1 MPKISALPGA
11 PTPVLTDIFPEV
23 HPASG
28 GTTYQATFQQLMVL
42 YQQNIVTPANGGIV
56 YTNAT
61 QLELLAPTA
70 TANQVLMSG
79 SNTAPLWSTAVY
91 PVSTTINQ
99 LLYSSSANVVA
110 GLTTAN
116 NGVLVTSNTG
126 VPSLLANSS
135 TPGYVLTAN
144 SGAPPSWQAT
154 AASSIQITGNT
165 GGPQT
170 GNVFTFS
177 GASTG
182 LTFAGNLGIFTL
194 GGVLGLN
201 YGGTGANLSA
211 NVGGIVYSGAS
222 AFAVLAGTAT
232 AGQMLQS
239 GSSAAPSWST
249 AIWPATT
256 TVNQLL
262 YSSAT
267 NTVAGLAT
275 ANSAALVT
283 NSIGVPVF
291 TSTMTNGQVVI
302 GSTGSTPAA
311 ATLTAGDGISITN
324 AAGSITIAATGSGS
338 DWSTVTTNT
347 SMVIDHGYII
357 NGGSQLQMTLPVTS
371 AAGSVIN
378 IRGLGAGGYIIKQNA
393 GQNIVVSSGSI
404 TTTGTG
410 GSVASAAQYDTF
422 DMTCIVANT
431 TWSLSGIVSQGLT
444 VV

>member
-211 NVGGIVYSGAS
+211 NIGGIVYSGAS

-262 YSSAT
+262 YSSSA
-267 NTVAGLAT
+267 NTVTGLAT

-283 NSIGVPVF
+283 NSIGVPIF

-393 GQNIVVSSGSI
+393 GQNIVVSSGAI